1 MQRFEEQTNR
11 SGACSVGN
19 NEEDTFPAVIVGRT
33 NLFDQ
38 ALDVSGAKARSVR
51 SRFGDNRLA
60 HNPNIHHRAD
70 FARHIKKTI
79 NRARATSAKDTENT
93 EEYSP
98 QRHEGHEG
106 FRPERLLGLNMPP
119 CTDFTDFRGDFL
131 PEDRLVVVT

>member
-1 MQRFEEQTNR
+1 VQRFEEQTNR
-11 SGACSVGN
+11 SGARTVGN
-19 NEEDTFPAVIVGRT
+19 NEEDSFPAVILGRT

-70 FARHIKKTI
+70 FARLTKKII
-79 NRARATSAKDTENT
+79 NRARATSAKDAENT
-93 EEYSP
+93 EEYLP

-106 FRPERLLGLNMPP
+106 LDPKTQLILNLSLYVSAQ
-119 CTDFTDFRGDFL
+119 DANHI
-131 PEDRLVVVT
+131 